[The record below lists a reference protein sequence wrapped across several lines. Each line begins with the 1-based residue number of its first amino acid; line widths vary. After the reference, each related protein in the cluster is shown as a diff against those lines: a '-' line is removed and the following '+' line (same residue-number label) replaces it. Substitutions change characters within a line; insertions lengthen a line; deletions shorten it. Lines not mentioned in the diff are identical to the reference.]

1 MAITPVAS
9 QHMLP
14 IRALLLVW
22 QMVIMVII
30 TIIPPPQRR
39 LLTAPLRR
47 ITRPPITIPAVHPPR
62 LPVAS
67 SNSSNLPRWSLHTPP
82 LRHSHPLAMMGTRA
96 LVPIAQSLP
105 WVILPMHPSRENAT
119 TSDPLIPDPHP
130 RYEIRKKESSGTQGF
145 ACETTLHTHTTLPP
159 TEPLT
164 NLDTP
169 HPLHNEQGLL
179 NSPYPFGQSK
189 NSYIIFSKSSPLGS
203 PSRRL
208 MCYRSASHLIFHIHF
223 PPMNRIQTDSDVIAH
238 TQHSRFFFWSSFSF
252 SWFLATVS

>member
-1 MAITPVAS
+1 MRDDIT
-9 QHMLP
+9 
-14 IRALLLVW
+14 
-22 QMVIMVII
+22 
-30 TIIPPPQRR
+30 
-39 LLTAPLRR
+39 
-47 ITRPPITIPAVHPPR
+47 
-62 LPVAS
+62 
-67 SNSSNLPRWSLHTPP
+67 
-82 LRHSHPLAMMGTRA
+82 
-96 LVPIAQSLP
+96 
-105 WVILPMHPSRENAT
+105 
-119 TSDPLIPDPHP
+119 
-130 RYEIRKKESSGTQGF
+130 
-145 ACETTLHTHTTLPP
+145 HTHTTLPP

-238 TQHSRFFFWSSFSF
+238 TQHSRFFFLVFLFPFLGFLPLFLDSLSTRTRSFLHIEASPTSRVFSF
-252 SWFLATVS
+252 FFFLLAK